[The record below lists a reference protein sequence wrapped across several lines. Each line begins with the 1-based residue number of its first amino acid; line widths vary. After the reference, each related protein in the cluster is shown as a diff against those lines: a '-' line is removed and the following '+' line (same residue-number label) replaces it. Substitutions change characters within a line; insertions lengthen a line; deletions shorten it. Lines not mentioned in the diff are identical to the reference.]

1 MDDKSSAP
9 SRIYPTA
16 PLEQT
21 VPPNEQQQSL
31 LPPAPPSYAQA
42 TGAAPTAA
50 NTSHVV
56 VITPGAPILYGPVPV
71 DIQCPYCHNY
81 TRTRLL
87 FKPTSRTHLIALLL
101 CLFQLYCFICLPY
114 CIGSCMNTAHY
125 CGMCDR
131 YLGTYVRE

>member
-50 NTSHVV
+50 NTSHVI
-56 VITPGAPILYGPVPV
+56 VIT
-71 DIQCPYCHNY
+71 
-81 TRTRLL
+81 R
-87 FKPTSRTHLIALLL
+87 K
-101 CLFQLYCFICLPY
+101 
-114 CIGSCMNTAHY
+114 
-125 CGMCDR
+125 CDN
-131 YLGTYVRE
+131 LQMFVGK